1 MPQFFL
7 HLLTEERSHGR
18 STKEKNIAD
27 ATCKTPDTSEANLST
42 SRPLFE
48 LRRDETS
55 PLHVPHLSHLQ
66 RQADIARI

>member
-7 HLLTEERSHGR
+7 HLFTEEESYGR
-18 STKEKNIAD
+18 CTKEKNIVD
-27 ATCKTPDTSEANLST
+27 AASKTPDSSETNCST
-42 SRPLFE
+42 PRSLFE

-66 RQADIARI
+66 RQADFT